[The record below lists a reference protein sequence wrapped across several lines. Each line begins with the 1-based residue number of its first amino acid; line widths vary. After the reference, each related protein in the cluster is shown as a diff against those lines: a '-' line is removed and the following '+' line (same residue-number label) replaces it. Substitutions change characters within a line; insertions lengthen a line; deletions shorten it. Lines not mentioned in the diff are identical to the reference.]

1 MYRWSTMLFISIY
14 STMYTSRVSC
24 RRRWRTHNSQFS
36 VARMPCSAMKAIAAA
51 EDTQSYII
59 GYNISR
65 QHIRNACVSWLPVV
79 KTEYRL
85 DVVCRYFLRMFYERF
100 ANTKLHCCVFYNRT
114 NHIRVKIKLSPNSTR
129 NSFIYVTNNVA
140 GHIVR
145 KHQKVMSILYI
156 LPLSCDRGGA
166 HFKDIKARADFKIWD
181 GVELDRRQERHHT
194 SPMRAIVSMTGTT
207 VC

>member
-1 MYRWSTMLFISIY
+1 
-14 STMYTSRVSC
+14 MYTSRVSC

-100 ANTKLHCCVFYNRT
+100 VNTKLHCCVFYDRT

-156 LPLSCDRGGA
+156 LPLSCDRGGG
-166 HFKDIKARADFKIWD
+166 HTLKILKHALISRSGMGWSWID
-181 GVELDRRQERHHT
+181 GRSGIIRPRCELSLAWLVLLYVNSIH
-194 SPMRAIVSMTGTT
+194 V
-207 VC
+207 